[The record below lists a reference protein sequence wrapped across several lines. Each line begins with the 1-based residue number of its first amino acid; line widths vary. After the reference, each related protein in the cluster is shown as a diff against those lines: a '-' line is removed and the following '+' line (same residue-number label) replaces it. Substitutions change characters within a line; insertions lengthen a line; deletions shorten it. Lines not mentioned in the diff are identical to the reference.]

1 MLAHSPAP
9 VGAAQPLELKPDG
22 PAGDAASSA
31 ALSRLKRSLAQSH
44 RRSQGA
50 KKLHK
55 AIVLMKAAVAA
66 IEKRDYLSA
75 AQCALDALQVDE
87 TNGLAWHILAIARD
101 KAGDAAQAI
110 AAYEAALK
118 LLPDES
124 AIAADLG
131 RLAQRLGYLEIAD
144 KLFLKHLAK
153 HPGNLES
160 TNNLACVQRDQGR
173 YGDAIETLKALL
185 ALTPDEP
192 MLWNTLGSVL
202 SDRGDMV
209 QSLVFFDEAL
219 RLDSGFS
226 KALYNRANVRM
237 ALGEVHESLIDID
250 AAMSQVDEPIEIET
264 MRMAKSMTQ
273 MFVGQLEDGFEN
285 YEARL
290 SPHLENSVRFV
301 TDCLRLE
308 QGAELAGRHLL
319 VIGEQGLGDEVLFAN
334 VLPDLIAALGPDGY
348 MTLAVEHRLV
358 PLMRRSFPGAT
369 VVPHRTARIEGR
381 LTRVADRPEG
391 APPPDAWTPIAS
403 LFRRFRRTPD
413 AFPATGCYLGPDPD
427 RVAHWRGE
435 LALAGAGPKI
445 GVVWKSLRLEGMRLR
460 YFAPFD
466 LWRPVLTTPGAVF
479 VNLQYGDVAA
489 EIETAKANGISL
501 WTPPGIDLKD
511 DLDDLAALTCALDLM
526 VGPPNATVNIGAA
539 CGVPWWAFSTPDDWQ
554 RFGTDRFPCYP
565 STRIFP
571 IEGFGEWEG
580 AMARVGAALD
590 GWVTE
595 RARGNAA

>member
-1 MLAHSPAP
+1 MSAPLPAMFE
-9 VGAAQPLELKPDG
+9 AAQPLELKPDG
-22 PAGDAASSA
+22 PVGDAASSA
-31 ALSRLKRSLAQSH
+31 ALSRLKRSLAQS
-44 RRSQGA
+44 RGRSQGT
-50 KKLHK
+50 KKLK
-55 AIVLMKAAVAA
+55 SAVLLLKAAISA
-66 IEKRDYLSA
+66 IEKRDYRGA
-75 AQCALDALQVDE
+75 ALCALDALQVDE
-87 TNGLAWHILAIARD
+87 TLGLAWHILAIARD
-101 KAGDAAQAI
+101 KAGDTAQAI
-110 AAYEAALK
+110 AAYEVALK
-118 LLPDES
+118 LLPDE
-124 AIAADLG
+124 AAVAADLG
-131 RLAQRLGYLEIAD
+131 RLAQRLGHLEIAE

-160 TNNLACVQRDQGR
+160 TNNLACVQRDLGR

-185 ALTPDEP
+185 ALTPEEP

-202 SDRGDMV
+202 SNRGDMV
-209 QSLVFFDEAL
+209 PSLVFFDEAL

-250 AAMSQVDEPIEIET
+250 AAMAQVDEPMEIDT

-273 MFVGQLEDGFEN
+273 MFVGLLEEGFEN

-290 SPHLENSVRFV
+290 SPHLENSVRFLI
-301 TDCLRLE
+301 DCPRLE
-308 QGAELAGRHLL
+308 QDAELAGLHLL
-319 VIGEQGLGDEVLFAN
+319 VMGEQGLGDEVLFAN
-334 VLPDLIAALGPDGY
+334 VLPDLIAALGPDGH
-348 MTLAVEHRLV
+348 MTLAVEHRLI
-358 PLMRRSFPGAT
+358 PLMQRSFPGAT
-369 VVPHRTARIEGR
+369 VVAHRTARIEGR
-381 LTRVADRPEG
+381 MIRIAERPEG
-391 APPPDAWTPIAS
+391 APAPDAWTPIAS
-403 LFRRFRRTPD
+403 LFRWFRRTPD
-413 AFPATGCYLGPDPD
+413 AFPATPNFLSPDPD

-466 LWRPVLTTPGAVF
+466 LWRPVLTMPGAVF

-489 EIETAKANGISL
+489 EIEAARANGIAL
-501 WTPPGIDLKD
+501 WTPAGIDLKD

-539 CGVPWWAFSTPDDWQ
+539 CGAPWWAFSTPDDWQ

-565 STRIFP
+565 SARIFP

-580 AMARVGAALD
+580 AMARVGTALD
-590 GWVTE
+590 GWLTY
-595 RARGNAA
+595 RAQGNAA